1 MEELTKTQV
10 SVLVSYSMPF
20 VLLSAIVI
28 NALLHGTGLSGTTY
42 RLIFLSASF
51 PIGLSVGRAIYL
63 RWTHVRISFDDMRF
77 GVIKGSKEIANGFWS
92 SYSLVSI
99 LMDRYGRPNLR
110 LYESIDGEHVDLP
123 ISRTNAKPQEF
134 RDHVQALLSTRRTNE
149 SALKSLKPLDLS
161 AL

>member
-28 NALLHGTGLSGTTY
+28 NALLQNTGLSGTTFK
-42 RLIFLSASF
+42 LIFLSASF
-51 PIGLSVGRAIYL
+51 PIGLSAGRAIYL
-63 RWTHVRISFDDMRF
+63 RWSHVRISFDEMSF
-77 GVIKGSKEIANGFWS
+77 SVVKGSREVATGFWS

-110 LYESIDGEHVDLP
+110 LYESIDGEHIDLP
-123 ISRTNAKPQEF
+123 ISKTNAKPQEF
-134 RDHVQALLSTRRTNE
+134 RDRVRLFLSTRRTQRVSPQVVE
-149 SALKSLKPLDLS
+149 A
-161 AL
+161 A

>member
-28 NALLHGTGLSGTTY
+28 NALLQDTGLSGTTF

-63 RWTHVRISFDDMRF
+63 RWSHVRITFDEMSFS
-77 GVIKGSKEIANGFWS
+77 VVKGSREIATGVWS

-110 LYESIDGEHVDLP
+110 LYESIDGEHIDLP
-123 ISRTNAKPQEF
+123 ISKTNVKPQEF
-134 RDHVQALLSTRRTNE
+134 RDHVRLFLSTRRTRRISPQVVE
-149 SALKSLKPLDLS
+149 A
-161 AL
+161 A